1 MGLILKVGMSIRLSG
16 MLRGTDMKK
25 VLVVAGPTASGKSSF
40 AIECAKKFNGE
51 IISGDSI
58 QIYRG
63 LNIGS
68 AKIKEDEKQGIVHHL
83 IDIKN
88 ADEAYSVKEFQQLG
102 REIIDDLSEKR
113 KLPIVAGGTGL
124 YIKALLY
131 DYTFFDEEV
140 KDDPYDELS
149 NQEIY
154 DILSKEDPESL
165 KKIHVNNRKRLV
177 RALNVLRKHG
187 QGISEISSKQEHKP
201 LYDTL
206 IIGLNKDRDILY
218 RDINL
223 RVDQMFEE
231 GLFDEVKS
239 LVDKGINFDM
249 QSMQG
254 IGYREFRAY
263 FDGTLSLDEVREM
276 IKKDTRNFAKR
287 QLTWFNN
294 QMDVTW
300 CTDGMNIM
308 ETISNWLYNS

>member
-1 MGLILKVGMSIRLSG
+1 MGFILKRMKNIRHLC
-16 MLRGTDMKK
+16 MARDTKMEK
-25 VLVVAGPTASGKSSF
+25 VLVIAGPTASGKSGF
-40 AIECAKKFNGE
+40 AIECAKRFNGE

-63 LNIGS
+63 LDIGS
-68 AKIKEDEKQGIVHHL
+68 AKIKTEEMQGIAHHL

-88 ADEAYSVKEFQQLG
+88 ADEGYSVKEFQQLG
-102 REIIDDLSEKR
+102 REIISDLGEKG

-140 KDDPYDELS
+140 KDNPYDELS

-187 QGISEISSKQEHKP
+187 QGISEIAANQEHKP
-201 LYDTL
+201 LYDVL
-206 IIGLNKDRDILY
+206 IIGLNKDRDVLY
-218 RDINL
+218 NDINM
-223 RVDQMFEE
+223 RVDQMFDE
-231 GLFDEVKS
+231 GLEKEVSS
-239 LVDKGINFDM
+239 LLNQGVSFDM

-254 IGYREFRAY
+254 IGYREFRGY
-263 FDGTLSLDEVREM
+263 FDGLLSLDEVREM

-294 QMDVTW
+294 QMDIIW
-300 CTDGMNIM
+300 CTDGMKMM
-308 ETISNWLYNS
+308 ETISNWLYNR

>member
-1 MGLILKVGMSIRLSG
+1 
-16 MLRGTDMKK
+16 MKK
-25 VLVVAGPTASGKSSF
+25 VLVIAGPTASGKSGF
-40 AIECAKKFNGE
+40 AIECAKRFNGE

-63 LNIGS
+63 LDIGS
-68 AKIKEDEKQGIVHHL
+68 AKVKTDEMQGIVHHL

-88 ADEAYSVKEFQQLG
+88 ADESYSVKEFQQFG
-102 REIIDDLSEKR
+102 REIINSLSEKG

-140 KDDPYDELS
+140 KDNPYDELS

-187 QGISEISSKQEHKP
+187 QGINEIASKQEHKL
-201 LYDTL
+201 LYDVL
-206 IIGLNKDRDILY
+206 IIGLNKDRSVLY
-218 RDINL
+218 QDINS
-223 RVDQMFEE
+223 RVDQMFDE
-231 GLFDEVKS
+231 GLEKEVGS
-239 LVDKGINFDM
+239 LIDRGISFDM

-254 IGYREFRAY
+254 IGYREFKGY
-263 FDGTLSLDEVREM
+263 YDGTLSLDEVREM

-294 QMDVTW
+294 QMDIIW
-300 CTDGMNIM
+300 CTDG
-308 ETISNWLYNS
+308 